1 MGEMDSTGHG
11 AGAARGFEFAVE
23 TFGLDVGYGG
33 RAVQFGVELRVR
45 RGQIFVLLGGSGC
58 GKSTV
63 MRTLVGLVP
72 PLRGRVALLG
82 ETFAEA
88 GREADDAAAI
98 RRRIGVMFQNGAL
111 FGSKTLLENCAVPFE
126 TLPGRSRREIAEI
139 GREKLADVG
148 LADFADLYPAQISG
162 GMQKRAAIAR
172 ALVLD
177 PDILFLDEPS
187 AGLDPVTSAGLD
199 ELILRLRDERRMTVV
214 MVSHEL
220 SSIFAVADNA
230 VFFDRTTRTALDSGP
245 PARLRDES
253 PYPAVRAFFNRIPE
267 STGRRT

>member
-1 MGEMDSTGHG
+1 MGAQDSNRF
-11 AGAARGFEFAVE
+11 RGEYAVE
-23 TFGLDVGYGG
+23 TFGLDAGYAGK
-33 RAVQFGVELRVR
+33 AVQRGVELRIR
-45 RGQIFVLLGGSGC
+45 RGEIFVLLGGSGC

-63 MRTLVGLVP
+63 MRTLVGLLP
-72 PLRGRVALLG
+72 PVRGRVALLG

-88 GREADDAAAI
+88 GRAPAEAAPA

-126 TLPGRSRREIAEI
+126 TVPGPSKREIERA
-139 GREKLADVG
+139 GREKLAAVG
-148 LADFADLYPAQISG
+148 LADFAGHYPSQISG

-187 AGLDPVTSAGLD
+187 AGLDPVTSASLD

-220 SSIFAVADNA
+220 ASIFAVADRA
-230 VFFDRTTRTALDSGP
+230 VFFDRATHAALDTGS
-245 PARLRDES
+245 PAHLRDHS
-253 PYPAVRAFFNRIPE
+253 PHPAVRAFFNRSAEPTE
-267 STGRRT
+267 HPK